1 MSKEKFED
9 SVLRRA
15 FMDIAKGYSIAKV
28 NEQTAYI
35 KHFSIF
41 DQEDLDQ
48 KYNQRLERL
57 TRQGVISRDNRLKE
71 LEASGEW
78 TEYDERKIDEQEAF
92 LTNLQS
98 TKKALVIASQIQ
110 QVQGRI
116 EETQEELHKLRARKE
131 SFLSSTA
138 ESFANRYLNDLSIYN
153 SFYKDTDLSQT
164 FFSYEEF
171 EELERKEIYELI
183 KIYNDCFDAVS
194 LDKIKHLA
202 LSGLFVNYFNINEN
216 NPNDL
221 FQRPPLEL
229 SFYQVNLITYCK
241 IFKSIFKNVPDIP
254 DEVKDDPDQLLEFA
268 ESGHKM
274 KEKMEEMKK
283 KSCKNWTGSRTEYC
297 RRYKRRYGKGWNGWS
312 RVNEPHGFS
321 KAKRKVNFFIIRRR
335 FRLNHV

>member
-1 MSKEKFED
+1 MSED
-9 SVLRRA
+9 KPEDFVLRRA

-41 DQEDLDQ
+41 DQEELDQ

-57 TRQGVISRDNRLKE
+57 IRQGVISRENKLKE
-71 LEASGEW
+71 LNASGDW
-78 TEYDERKIDEQEAF
+78 TEHDERKIDEQEAF
-92 LTNLQS
+92 LTSLKN
-98 TKKALVIASQIQ
+98 TKKALVIVSQMD

-116 EETQEELHKLRARKE
+116 EETQEELNKLRGKKE

-153 SFYKDTDLSQT
+153 SFYKDKDLSET
-164 FFSYEEF
+164 FFSHEEF

-183 KIYNDCFDAVS
+183 KIYNDCFDSVS

-216 NPNDL
+216 SPNDL

-254 DEVKDDPDQLLEFA
+254 DEVRDDPDQLLEFA

-274 KEKMEEMKK
+274 KEKMEEMKRKAAKTGQGRAQSIVGATKEDMENVGMGATESISPMEFLK
-283 KSCKNWTGSRTEYC
+283 KK
-297 RRYKRRYGKGWNGWS
+297 GKS
-312 RVNEPHGFS
+312 TFS
-321 KAKRKVNFFIIRRR
+321 LFDGD
-335 FRLNHV
+335 LS

>member
-57 TRQGVISRDNRLKE
+57 TRQGVISRENRLKE
-71 LEASGEW
+71 LAASGEW
-78 TEYDERKIDEQEAF
+78 TEHDERKIDEQEAF

-98 TKKALVIASQIQ
+98 TKKALVIVSQIQ
-110 QVQGRI
+110 QVQARI
-116 EETQEELHKLRARKE
+116 EEVQDELNKLRSEKE

-274 KEKMEEMKK
+274 KEKMEEMKRK
-283 KSCKNWTGSRTEYC
+283 AAKTGQGRAQSIVGATKEDMEKVGMGGAESMSPMDFLKQKGKST
-297 RRYKRRYGKGWNGWS
+297 
-312 RVNEPHGFS
+312 FS
-321 KAKRKVNFFIIRRR
+321 
-335 FRLNHV
+335 LLDGDLD